1 MEFKII
7 WTEPALA
14 DLEAI
19 RDYIATA
26 NPEAAERIGW
36 DIIRHVEL
44 LGSFPHIGPIYPRGS
59 KGTTREIISGNY
71 RIFYRVIEP
80 QKEVQVLTI
89 WHGARDEPNLPQ

>member
-7 WTEPALA
+7 WTERALA

-19 RDYIATA
+19 RDYIAAA

-36 DIIRHVEL
+36 DIIRHAEL
-44 LGSFPHIGPIYPRGS
+44 LGNFPHIGPTYPRGS

-71 RIFYRVIEP
+71 RIFYRVIEASNV
-80 QKEVQVLTI
+80 VQILTI
-89 WHGARDEPNLPQ
+89 WHGAREEPKLP

>member
-19 RDYIATA
+19 RDYIAQV
-26 NPEAAERIGW
+26 NVEAAERIGW
-36 DIIRHVEL
+36 DIIRHVEIL
-44 LGSFPHIGPIYPRGS
+44 ATFPLIGPTYPRGS

-71 RIFYRVIEP
+71 RIFYRVIEAN
-80 QKEVQVLTI
+80 KVVQILTI
-89 WHGARDEPNLPQ
+89 WHGAREEPKSP